1 MAKSLEE
8 ILVKKKQQLA
18 QAFRDMPAI
27 AGEEI
32 VNHALQNF
40 ENQGYNG
47 DSFQA
52 WQKRKIQLHGERKTI
67 LVERYL

>member
-1 MAKSLEE
+1 
-8 ILVKKKQQLA
+8 
-18 QAFRDMPAI
+18 MPAI